1 MFHQQQAVPTLV
13 TSKEQILQR
22 YPDVFDGI
30 GCYPGLPYHIQ
41 LDPNVT
47 PKQTPC
53 QPIQIHLEEAFKQ
66 EIDKMLKA
74 GVLKPVHEATQ

>member
-1 MFHQQQAVPTLV
+1 MHVHSLRQEVSTPSSKQESAVLNQQQAVPKLV

-30 GCYPGLPYHIQ
+30 GCFPGSPCHIQ

-47 PKQTPC
+47 PKQIPC
-53 QPIQIHLEEAFKQ
+53 
-66 EIDKMLKA
+66 
-74 GVLKPVHEATQ
+74 